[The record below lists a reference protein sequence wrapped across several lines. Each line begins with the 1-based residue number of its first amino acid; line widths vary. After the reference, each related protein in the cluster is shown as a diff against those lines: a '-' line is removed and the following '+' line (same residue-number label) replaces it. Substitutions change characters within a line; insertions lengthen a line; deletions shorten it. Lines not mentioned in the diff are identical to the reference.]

1 MEIDK
6 LLPEAIA
13 ESVRYQLLDNSA
25 VHDMVYD
32 KLKDMVKNKI
42 SDWKLQK
49 GVEKQ
54 MRDVNRIDEIIE
66 ALREC
71 WKQYPD
77 LRLGQ
82 LIYNQKSY
90 L

>member
-1 MEIDK
+1 
-6 LLPEAIA
+6 
-13 ESVRYQLLDNSA
+13 
-25 VHDMVYD
+25 
-32 KLKDMVKNKI
+32 
-42 SDWKLQK
+42 
-49 GVEKQ
+49 

-66 ALREC
+66 ALRDC